1 MAEVQQKDSGGKKG
15 KQKKMNIRVDF
26 TPMVDMN
33 MLLITF
39 FMLCTSLSKPQTMEI
54 SMPSND
60 KKITVEDQT
69 KVAESRAITLILGED
84 DKVYYYVGLPDYND
98 YTSLKVTTYDADGL
112 RALLLDRNRDIVAK
126 IKELKKKKLNKEIT
140 DEQYDEQAIE
150 IKGVKTAPVV
160 MIKATDDA
168 TYKNLVDALDEM
180 QICSISKYAIVDL
193 TEGDE
198 FLIDNLKQKGALTGQ
213 IDESK
218 L

>member
-1 MAEVQQKDSGGKKG
+1 M
-15 KQKKMNIRVDF
+15 
-26 TPMVDMN
+26 
-33 MLLITF
+33 
-39 FMLCTSLSKPQTMEI
+39 
-54 SMPSND
+54 
-60 KKITVEDQT
+60 
-69 KVAESRAITLILGED
+69 
-84 DKVYYYVGLPDYND
+84 
-98 YTSLKVTTYDADGL
+98 
-112 RALLLDRNRDIVAK
+112 
-126 IKELKKKKLNKEIT
+126 KKKKLNKEIT

>member
-1 MAEVQQKDSGGKKG
+1 M
-15 KQKKMNIRVDF
+15 
-26 TPMVDMN
+26 
-33 MLLITF
+33 
-39 FMLCTSLSKPQTMEI
+39 
-54 SMPSND
+54 
-60 KKITVEDQT
+60 
-69 KVAESRAITLILGED
+69 
-84 DKVYYYVGLPDYND
+84 YYYVGLPDYND